1 MKYFKLFVALFF
13 LSGFVS
19 LNAQEV
25 TDYDLQRFAKAYAE
39 MVQLNLKAQNEMAE
53 IIADEKLDLETYHAI
68 NDTKNNPDIE
78 PDVPKEDFEKYDRI
92 QPKIEKVQ
100 DELEADVTKAYAKQ
114 ELTKRDYTAIAERV
128 KQDPLLQSRLEKM
141 LTNLRK

>member
-1 MKYFKLFVALFF
+1 MKYFKLVIALIF
-13 LSGFVS
+13 LSGFTS
-19 LNAQEV
+19 LHAQEV

-53 IIADEKLDLETYHAI
+53 IIADEKLNLETYHAI
-68 NDTKNNPDIE
+68 NDTKDNPDIE

-100 DELEADVTKAYAKQ
+100 NELEADVTKAYAKQ

-128 KQDPLLQSRLEKM
+128 KQDPLLQTRLEKM
-141 LTNLRK
+141 LTSLRR

>member
-1 MKYFKLFVALFF
+1 MNYLKILLLSVASFSF
-13 LSGFVS
+13 TN

-39 MVQLNLKAQNEMAE
+39 MVDLNLKAQNEMAK
-53 IIADEKLDLETYHAI
+53 IIADEKLDLEVYHAI

-78 PDVPKEDFEKYDRI
+78 PDVPEEDFDKYDKI
-92 QPKIEKVQ
+92 QPKIEAVQ
-100 DELEADVTKAYAKQ
+100 DKLEADVTKAYSRQ

-128 KQDPLLQSRLEKM
+128 KQDPLLQTRLEKM
-141 LTNLRK
+141 LTKLR

>member
-1 MKYFKLFVALFF
+1 MKYFKLLITLFILLPFAF
-13 LSGFVS
+13 LK
-19 LNAQEV
+19 AQEV

-68 NDTKNNPDIE
+68 NDTKDNPDIE
-78 PDVPKEDFEKYDRI
+78 PDVPKEDFEKYERI

-100 DELEADVTKAYAKQ
+100 DKLERDVEKAYAKQ
-114 ELTKRDYTAIAERV
+114 ELTKRDYTAIAERI
-128 KQDPLLQSRLEKM
+128 KQDQVLQMKLESILGK
-141 LTNLRK
+141 LR

>member
-1 MKYFKLFVALFF
+1 MKYFKLLIALTF
-13 LSGFVS
+13 LSGFTS
-19 LNAQEV
+19 LHAQEV

-53 IIADEKLDLETYHAI
+53 IIADEKLNLETYHAI
-68 NDTKNNPDIE
+68 NDTKDNPDIE

-100 DELEADVTKAYAKQ
+100 NELEADVTKAYAKQ

-128 KQDPLLQSRLEKM
+128 KQDPLLQTRLEKM
-141 LTNLRK
+141 LTSLRR

>member
-1 MKYFKLFVALFF
+1 MKYFKLFVALIF

-53 IIADEKLDLETYHAI
+53 IIADEKLNLETYHAI
-68 NDTKNNPDIE
+68 NDTKDNPDIE

-92 QPKIEKVQ
+92 QPQIEKVQ
-100 DELEADVTKAYAKQ
+100 NELEADVTKAYAKQ

-128 KQDPLLQSRLEKM
+128 KQDPLLQTRLEKM
-141 LTNLRK
+141 LTSLRR

>member
-1 MKYFKLFVALFF
+1 MNYLKILMLSLSLFSLAN
-13 LSGFVS
+13 

-39 MVQLNLKAQNEMAE
+39 MVKLNLKAQNEMAQL
-53 IIADEKLDLETYHAI
+53 IADEKLDLEVYHAI
-68 NDTKNNPDIE
+68 NDTKDNPDLE

-92 QPKIEKVQ
+92 QPKLEKVQ
-100 DELEADVTKAYAKQ
+100 EKLEADVEKAYAKQ

-128 KQDPLLQSRLEKM
+128 KQDPLLQTRLEKM
-141 LTNLRK
+141 LSNLR